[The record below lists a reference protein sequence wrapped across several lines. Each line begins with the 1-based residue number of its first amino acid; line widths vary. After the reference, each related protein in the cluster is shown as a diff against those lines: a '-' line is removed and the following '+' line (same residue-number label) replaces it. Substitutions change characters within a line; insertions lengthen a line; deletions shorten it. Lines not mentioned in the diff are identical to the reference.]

1 MKRAIALLLALV
13 CLFSLGT
20 VSAFA
25 ETEINLNDMEDEAL
39 LEVYRNAYSI
49 LVERGVIEKRRTIG
63 IEGGGAFSFPVDFTD
78 EEMEGLAFLLSIML
92 KENGNGKNEEAAE
105 EVPSGLPD
113 EPTKDLI
120 SVEEFSIDEFSNRK
134 TIKIRNVS
142 GTTVPCFI
150 CNYVLMDKNGD
161 ILDTGGHIVT
171 DRLMIDDGD
180 AFTETDYT
188 LLVDGDYSKVAMVK
202 FTSYTLRDVLDGEF
216 HWVKEYAFIDPP
228 VFVRNP
234 DGSFSKHSASDEASI
249 SEALSAIE
257 WPEEAEAVVCA
268 LNDTIETDTVRL
280 TVTDFFYE
288 DELYGNSII
297 SQPGTVNFMSI
308 SGSIYPEDREIW
320 ACIELTLENVSKSQ
334 FAVEDVLSVI
344 VDYND
349 GYKFSS
355 EETTGIIISADDR
368 DAVSFRTINDGTLLR
383 NPLTSEEY
391 LVAISCSPR
400 LREDTESPIKV
411 IFELP
416 DGIGTRTFIYEVQ

>member
-78 EEMEGLAFLLSIML
+78 EEMEDLAFLLSIML

-105 EVPSGLPD
+105 EDPFGLPD

-171 DRLMIDDGD
+171 DRLMIDDGH
-180 AFTETDYT
+180 AFTETDYA

-234 DGSFSKHSASDEASI
+234 DGSFSKRSASDEASI

-257 WPEEAEAVVCA
+257 GPEEAEAVVWA
-268 LNDTIETDTVRL
+268 LNDTIETDTVSL
-280 TVTDFFYE
+280 TVTEYFYE
-288 DELYGNSII
+288 DEVYGNMMGTLGKILPDHGETWVCVGLTMENI
-297 SQPGTVNFMSI
+297 SKRQIKP
-308 SGSIYPEDREIW
+308 Y
-320 ACIELTLENVSKSQ
+320 
-334 FAVEDVLSVI
+334 DVLDVTI
-344 VDYND
+344 DYND
-349 GYKFSS
+349 GYQYRSDEAKAV
-355 EETTGIIISADDR
+355 IISIQNL
-368 DAVSFRTINDGTLLR
+368 DAYFFQAGGSGMSL
-383 NPLTSEEY
+383 NPLTTGTY
-391 LVAISCSPR
+391 MVAISCSQK
-400 LREDTESPIKV
+400 LSEDSESPIKV

-416 DGIGTRTFIYEVQ
+416 DGNGTKTFIYEVQ